1 MREAAYR
8 RDYPFASIVV
18 LGLRRITWKIRT
30 ISGRQFDP
38 RRHLTCQKIPFAVA
52 DQTSNTLRAA
62 LLALVG
68 GAEATWRAAA
78 HLRGVT

>member
-18 LGLRRITWKIRT
+18 LGLRRITWKIRK
-30 ISGRQFDP
+30 ISGRKFDP
-38 RRHLTCQKIPFAVA
+38 RRHLTCQKVAFAVA
-52 DQTSNTLRAA
+52 DQTSNTLLA
-62 LLALVG
+62 LLIVG
-68 GAEATWRAAA
+68 GAQATWRAAA

>member
-8 RDYPFASIVV
+8 RDYPVASLIV

-38 RRHLTCQKIPFAVA
+38 RRHLTCQKVPFAVA

-62 LLALVG
+62 LPSLVG
-68 GAEATWRAAA
+68 GYMATLGYMACSRSP
-78 HLRGVT
+78 